1 VGLKRCRTHLARL
14 EHSLVGWSVG
24 GLERRGGVLPFRLR
38 TSVLLLATENA
49 AARIHLSQGLSE
61 QVAVQKKLRD
71 ADHEVERM
79 ALQHL
84 LGERRQRAVAWV
96 ELRRYAGLDC
106 GSSKERVSRL
116 HRRSSVT
123 SGGRTLLERPIE
135 LHDYLERRQR
145 ALELQIIYLGHHLED
160 LVLSTQSRRESARYR
175 GEDLQV
181 GPTDLVDED

>member
-1 VGLKRCRTHLARL
+1 
-14 EHSLVGWSVG
+14 
-24 GLERRGGVLPFRLR
+24 
-38 TSVLLLATENA
+38 LLLATENA

-106 GSSKERVSRL
+106 GLSKEKGQ
-116 HRRSSVT
+116 SVAQT
-123 SGGRTLLERPIE
+123 LKCHKWRT
-135 LHDYLERRQR
+135 Y
-145 ALELQIIYLGHHLED
+145 A
-160 LVLSTQSRRESARYR
+160 S
-175 GEDLQV
+175 
-181 GPTDLVDED
+181 